1 MKAVCV
7 YCGSSAGA
15 DGKYREAAHALG
27 RTLVRHGLELVYGGA
42 RVGLM
47 GELADAALASGGRV
61 TGVIPE
67 AFAPR
72 VAHGG
77 LTRLE
82 ITGGM
87 HERKQRM
94 FDLSD
99 AFIALPGGFGTLEEM
114 MELLTWGQLDFHRKP
129 CGLLNVSGFYDPLL
143 AFLDHA
149 VREGFIKAAHRRML
163 FASEDA
169 EALIRHFGSYAAPK
183 TDKWYNRPIDS

>member
-7 YCGSSAGA
+7 YCGSSAGTGA
-15 DGKYREAAHALG
+15 KYREAARTLG
-27 RTLVRHGLELVYGGA
+27 RTLVRQGLELVYGGA

-47 GELADAALASGGRV
+47 GELADAVLASGGRV

-67 AFAPR
+67 AFAAR

-77 LTRLE
+77 LTGLE
-82 ITGGM
+82 IVGGM

-99 AFIALPGGFGTLEEM
+99 AFIALPGGFGTLEELT
-114 MELLTWGQLDFHRKP
+114 ELLTWGQLDFHRKP

-163 FASEDA
+163 FASEDS
-169 EALIRHFGSYAAPK
+169 EVLLEHFGCYDAPK